1 MYEEGIAGMRYS
13 VSDTAEYG
21 DLTRGPRV
29 IDDHVRATMKTI
41 LDEIQSGKFADEW
54 VAESRGGRENFL
66 RLEAAGH
73 ELPIEKIGKE
83 LRSMMPWISSGKQS
97 VKDSSGGQ
105 G

>member
-1 MYEEGIAGMRYS
+1 MRYS

-29 IDDHVRATMKTI
+29 IDDHVRATMQTI

-73 ELPIEKIGKE
+73 ELPIEQIGKE
-83 LRSMMPWISSGKQS
+83 LRAMMPWISSGKQS

>member
-1 MYEEGIAGMRYS
+1 MQ
-13 VSDTAEYG
+13 
-21 DLTRGPRV
+21 
-29 IDDHVRATMKTI
+29 TI

-73 ELPIEKIGKE
+73 ELPIEQIGKE
-83 LRSMMPWISSGKQS
+83 LRAMMPWISSGKQS